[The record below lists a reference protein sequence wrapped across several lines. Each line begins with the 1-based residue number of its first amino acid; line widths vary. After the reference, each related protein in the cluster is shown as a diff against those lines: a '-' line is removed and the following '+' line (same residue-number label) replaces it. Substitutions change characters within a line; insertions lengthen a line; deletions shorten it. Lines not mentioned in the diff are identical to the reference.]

1 LKIKA
6 LWLVLFV
13 FDPKQ
18 REFQSYNAICAA
30 GSVTEEMPDQK
41 RIVFEHRAVICRQ
54 EKSWL
59 AGNRSFFVSA
69 VTGRIRKYAMQ
80 GGCVK

>member
-30 GSVTEEMPDQK
+30 GSVTEEMTDQK
-41 RIVFEHRAVICRQ
+41 RIVLNIER
-54 EKSWL
+54 L
-59 AGNRSFFVSA
+59 SA
-69 VTGRIRKYAMQ
+69 VGRNPDWRVTALFLFLPLLAEAKSKQ
-80 GGCVK
+80 CKEVV

>member
-1 LKIKA
+1 MKIKA

-18 REFQSYNAICAA
+18 REFQSYNAICAD

-41 RIVFEHRAVICRQ
+41 RIIFEHRAVICRQ

-59 AGNRSFFVSA
+59 AGNRSFLFLPLLA
-69 VTGRIRKYAMQ
+69 EAETMQ
-80 GGCVK
+80 CKEVV